1 MTAIV
6 IGHETLDEAA
16 RSPEVAAALKATAE
30 RILPRAQR
38 LAYEAGEIRFAEAL
52 RVETGTRPGTK
63 SPKGVKR
70 PFARVIAGSEDAEE
84 VEFSGSKKGDNRP
97 GAILRRAMNA

>member
-1 MTAIV
+1 MTRIV
-6 IGHETLDEAA
+6 IGRETLDEAA
-16 RSPEVAAALKATAE
+16 RSPEVAAALLAAAQ

-38 LAYEAGEIRFAEAL
+38 LAYAAGEKRFADAL
-52 RVETGTRPGTK
+52 RVESGVRPGTK
-63 SPKGVKR
+63 SPTGVKR

-84 VEFSGSKKGDNRP
+84 VEFGGSTKGNNAP